1 MHRATP
7 IATLALAA
15 AATAAGPAIVAD
27 ASAAP
32 AKRQVLNFYATPL
45 QFKLLDIADIGM
57 FSLGD
62 EAVFSDNLL
71 TGPGGKR
78 VGFDGGVCTVIIV
91 DDATAGSGTLHCV
104 ITTSLKGGTI
114 TTQGFNKVKNL
125 APSGT
130 ELSAITGGTG
140 RYQAARGQLRVTFL
154 PAGKANIKL
163 TITS

>member
-1 MHRATP
+1 MRRATP

-15 AATAAGPAIVAD
+15 VATAAGPTVVAD

-32 AKRQVLNFYATPL
+32 AKKEVLNLYATPL
-45 QFKLLDIADIGM
+45 QSKLLDIADPGM

-71 TGPGGKR
+71 TGPDGRR

-91 DDATAGSGTLHCV
+91 DDPTAGSGTLHCV
-104 ITTSLKGGTI
+104 ITTFIKGGTI
-114 TTQGFNKVKNL
+114 TTQGFNRVKSL
-125 APSGT
+125 TPFGT

-140 RYQAARGQLRVTFL
+140 RYRAARGQSSITFL

-163 TITS
+163 TITN